1 MKRVGSQVSEDMS
14 EKLLAGALWAVPAGQ
29 APLAKQHSRTGLSAA
44 VSVVMHI
51 APVVEQP
58 WVTGKAEP
66 ATLA

>member
-1 MKRVGSQVSEDMS
+1 MS